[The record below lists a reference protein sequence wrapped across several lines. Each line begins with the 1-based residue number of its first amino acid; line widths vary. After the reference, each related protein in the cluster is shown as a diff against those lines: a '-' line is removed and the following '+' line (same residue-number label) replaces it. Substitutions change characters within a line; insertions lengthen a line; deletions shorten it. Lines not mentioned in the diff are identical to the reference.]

1 MTEFFHN
8 LFLTRQFIP
17 HGHCYL
23 WQPGLVGLHILSDGL
38 IALAYYSIP
47 LMLVYFVR
55 QRKDLPFDWMFLMF
69 GTFIVACGTTHVM
82 EIWTLWHPT
91 YWLSGLIKAITAFAS
106 VSTALLLV
114 PLIPQA
120 LALPSPAQLEAANI
134 TLRNE
139 IAQRQQAQSA
149 LMESEERY
157 RLLVE
162 LSPEAVFVQSD
173 GKFTL
178 VNKAGAEL
186 LGTADPEELIG
197 RSVIDFIHLDYQEIV
212 RARFGL
218 LQAGN
223 LEVPL
228 VEEKYIRLDGTVID
242 VEVAVKSF
250 NYAGK
255 VAAQVVVRDITE
267 RKRVEQ
273 ALNKALKEQE
283 GIMNAISDVV
293 YVLDRSGNLLKW
305 NHRLETVTKLSP
317 QLLQGRSAL
326 AFFPAT
332 EAATIATAIAQVWST
347 GEAKVEGHLI
357 GFDGVAIPYEWK
369 GVMLKD
375 ILGNII
381 GITGV
386 GRDITE
392 RKHFEQELYQLN
404 VNLEA
409 QVNERTGQLQQSLE
423 FEAMLKRITDK
434 VRDSL
439 DENKI
444 LQTVVREL
452 VLVLG
457 VNCCN
462 TALYDLEQDTSTI
475 HYEYATLNPQAQ
487 ARQIQISTFPEI
499 YQQLLQ
505 GQYCQFCSITPNPV
519 RGQVALLACPIINEQ
534 GVIGDLWLINQSD
547 YIFNELEI
555 RLVQQVANQCAIS
568 LRQARLY
575 MAAKAQ
581 VEELEKLNALKDDF
595 LSTVSH
601 ELRTPM
607 SNIKM
612 ATHMLKIT
620 LNNTDE
626 RAGRYL
632 EILQT
637 ECARETELIND
648 LLDLQQM
655 ESSSLPLLLCETI
668 YLQELLPG
676 IAAPFQLRTKQRQQ
690 VLRLNLAPDLPALVT
705 NRSSLE
711 RVFTELLN
719 NACKYTPA
727 DGEIVL
733 SVKLNFSPVTT
744 SADTTPVFIFT
755 ISNCAEIPTTEL
767 ARVFDKFYRIPQADR
782 WRQGGTGLGLAL
794 VKKLVE
800 QLQGTICVDS
810 SNGWT
815 TFTVS
820 LPHQPLPT
828 AM

>member
-1 MTEFFHN
+1 MLN
-8 LFLTRQFIP
+8 LPNTLISNIFIP

-23 WQPGLVGLHILSDGL
+23 WQPELVGLHILADGL

-55 QRKDLPFDWMFLMF
+55 RRKDVPFDWMFLMF
-69 GTFIVACGTTHVM
+69 STFILACGTTHVM

-91 YWLSGLIKAITAFAS
+91 YWLSGLIKAITAFVS

-120 LALPSPAQLEAANI
+120 LALPSPAQLEAANLA
-134 TLRNE
+134 LRNE
-139 IAQRQQAQSA
+139 IAQRQQAQLA
-149 LMESEERY
+149 LVESEERY
-157 RLLVE
+157 RLLIE
-162 LSPEAVFVQSD
+162 LSPEAVFVQSE

-178 VNKAGAEL
+178 VNKAGGKL
-186 LGTADPEELIG
+186 LGSGDPEELIG
-197 RSVIDFIHLDYQEIV
+197 RSVIDFIHPDYQEIV
-212 RARFGL
+212 TERFGL

-242 VEVAVKSF
+242 VEVAAKSF
-250 NYAGK
+250 NYAGR

-283 GIMNAISDVV
+283 GIMNAISDIV

-317 QLLQGRSAL
+317 ELLQGRSAIS
-326 AFFPAT
+326 FFPAT
-332 EAATIATAIAQVWST
+332 EAATIARAIAQVLST
-347 GEAKVEGHLI
+347 GETKVEGNLI

-375 ILGNII
+375 ILGNIV

-409 QVNERTGQLQQSLE
+409 QVNERTRQLQQSLE

-439 DENKI
+439 DENQI

-462 TALYDLEQDTSTI
+462 TALYDLEQGISTI
-475 HYEYATLNPQAQ
+475 HYEYATINPKAQ
-487 ARQIQISTFPEI
+487 ARQIQVSAFPEI

-505 GQYCQFCSITPNPV
+505 GQCCQFCSITPNPL
-519 RGQVALLACPIINEQ
+519 RGQVALLACPIISEQ

-547 YIFNELEI
+547 YVFNELEI
-555 RLVQQVANQCAIS
+555 RLVEQVANQCAIA

-575 MAAKAQ
+575 MAIKAQ

-607 SNIKM
+607 ANIKM

-655 ESSSLPLLLCETI
+655 ESSSVPLSLDETI
-668 YLQELLPG
+668 YLQELLPT
-676 IAAPFQLRTKQRQQ
+676 ITAPFHLRTKQHGQ
-690 VLRLNLAPDLPALVT
+690 VLQINLAPDLPALVT
-705 NRSSLE
+705 NRTSLE

-727 DGEIVL
+727 GGEIVL
-733 SVKLNFSPVTT
+733 SVERNFSPAFT
-744 SADTTPVFIFT
+744 SADTTLGYIFT
-755 ISNCAEIPTTEL
+755 ISNCVEIPAPEL
-767 ARVFDKFYRIPQADR
+767 ARIFEKFYRIPQADR
-782 WRQGGTGLGLAL
+782 WQQGGTGLGLAL

-800 QLQGTICVDS
+800 QLQGTISVNS

-815 TFTVS
+815 TFTVA
-820 LPHQPLPT
+820 LPH
-828 AM
+828 

>member
-1 MTEFFHN
+1 MPEFLHN
-8 LFLTRQFIP
+8 LFLTKQFIP

-55 QRKDLPFDWMFLMF
+55 QRKDLPFDWMFLLF

-106 VSTALLLV
+106 VSTALLLG

-134 TLRNE
+134 ALRNE

-162 LSPEAVFVQSD
+162 LSPEAVFVQND
-173 GKFTL
+173 GKFAL
-178 VNKAGAEL
+178 VNQAGAEL
-186 LGTADPEELIG
+186 LGTANPEELIN
-197 RSVIDFIHLDYQEIV
+197 RSVIDFIHPDYQEIV
-212 RARFGL
+212 RARLCL
-218 LQAGN
+218 LQAVN

-242 VEVAVKSF
+242 VEVAAKSF

-255 VAAQVVVRDITE
+255 VAAQVIVRDITE

-293 YVLDRSGNLLKW
+293 YVLDHSGNLLKW

-326 AFFPAT
+326 DFFPAT
-332 EAATIATAIAQVWST
+332 EAATIAEAIAQVWST

-381 GITGV
+381 GITGI

-409 QVNERTGQLQQSLE
+409 QVNERTGQLKQSLE

-439 DENKI
+439 DENQI

-462 TALYDLEQDTSTI
+462 TALYDLEQGTSTI
-475 HYEYATLNPQAQ
+475 HYEYAILSPQAQ
-487 ARQIQISTFPEI
+487 ARQIQISAFPEI

-505 GQYCQFCSITPNPV
+505 GQYCQFCSITPNPL

-547 YIFNELEI
+547 YVFNELEI
-555 RLVQQVANQCAIS
+555 RLVQQVANQCAIA

-612 ATHMLKIT
+612 ATHMLKIA
-620 LNNTDE
+620 LNNPDE

-637 ECARETELIND
+637 ECVRETELINA

-655 ESSSLPLLLCETI
+655 EASSVPLSLGESISLP
-668 YLQELLPG
+668 ELLP
-676 IAAPFQLRTKQRQQ
+676 IITAPFHLRTKQRQQ
-690 VLRLNLAPDLPALVT
+690 VFQINLVPDLPELVT
-705 NRSSLE
+705 NRASLE
-711 RVFTELLN
+711 RVLTELLN

-727 DGEIVL
+727 GGEIVL
-733 SVKLNFSPVTT
+733 GVDLNFSPAFT
-744 SADTTPVFIFT
+744 SDTTPVCIFT
-755 ISNCAEIPTTEL
+755 ISNSTEIPATEL
-767 ARVFDKFYRIPQADR
+767 ARIFDKFYRVPQADR
-782 WRQGGTGLGLAL
+782 WQQGGTGLGLAL
-794 VKKLVE
+794 VKKLVA
-800 QLQGTICVDS
+800 QLQGTISVDS
-810 SNGWT
+810 SSGWT
-815 TFTVS
+815 TFTVA
-820 LPHQPLPT
+820 LPHQPLPI

>member
-1 MTEFFHN
+1 MPEFLHN
-8 LFLTRQFIP
+8 LLLTRQFIP

-23 WQPGLVGLHILSDGL
+23 WQPGLVGLHILSDAL

-55 QRKDLPFDWMFLMF
+55 QRKDLPFDWMFLLF

-91 YWLSGLIKAITAFAS
+91 YWLSGLIKAITAFVS

-120 LALPSPAQLEAANI
+120 LTLPSPAQLEAANVA
-134 TLRNE
+134 LRNE
-139 IAQRQQAQSA
+139 IAERQQAQLA

-178 VNKAGAEL
+178 VNKAGAKL
-186 LGTADPEELIG
+186 FGTADPKELIG
-197 RSVIDFIHLDYQEIV
+197 RSVIDFIHSDSQETV
-212 RARFGL
+212 RERLYL
-218 LQAGN
+218 LRAGI
-223 LEVPL
+223 LELPV
-228 VEEKYIRLDGTVID
+228 VEEKCIRLDGRVID
-242 VEVAVKSF
+242 VEVAAKSF

-293 YVLDRSGNLLKW
+293 YVLDHSGNLLKW

-326 AFFPAT
+326 DFFPAT
-332 EAATIATAIAQVWST
+332 EAATIAEAIAQVWST

-369 GVMLKD
+369 GVLLKD
-375 ILGNII
+375 TLGNTI
-381 GITGV
+381 GITGI

-392 RKHFEQELYQLN
+392 RKRFEQALYQLN

-439 DENKI
+439 DENQI
-444 LQTVVREL
+444 LQTVVQEL

-462 TALYDLEQDTSTI
+462 TALYDLEHGTSTI
-475 HYEYATLNPQAQ
+475 HYEYAILNPKAQ
-487 ARQIQISTFPEI
+487 ARQIQISAFPEI
-499 YQQLLQ
+499 YKQLLQ
-505 GQYCQFCSITPNPV
+505 GQYCQFCSVTPNPL

-534 GVIGDLWLINQSD
+534 GVIGDLWLINHPD
-547 YIFNELEI
+547 YVFNELEI
-555 RLVQQVANQCAIS
+555 RLVQQVANQCAFA

-612 ATHMLKIT
+612 ATHMLKIA

-626 RAGRYL
+626 RTGRYL
-632 EILQT
+632 EILQN
-637 ECARETELIND
+637 ECVRETELIND

-655 ESSSLPLLLCETI
+655 EVSSVPLSLGETI

-676 IAAPFQLRTKQRQQ
+676 ISAPFQLRTKQRQQ
-690 VLRLNLAPDLPALVT
+690 VLKINLAPDLPALVSC
-705 NRSSLE
+705 RASLS
-711 RVFTELLN
+711 RIFTELLN

-727 DGEIVL
+727 GGEIVL
-733 SVKLNFSPVTT
+733 SVEPNFSPAFTLP
-744 SADTTPVFIFT
+744 DTTLGYIFT
-755 ISNCAEIPTTEL
+755 ISNCAEIPATEL
-767 ARVFDKFYRIPQADR
+767 ARIFEKFYRVPQADR
-782 WRQGGTGLGLAL
+782 WQQGGTGLGLAL
-794 VKKLVE
+794 VKKLVR
-800 QLQGTICVDS
+800 QMQGTISVDS
-810 SNGWT
+810 SSGWT
-815 TFTVS
+815 TFTVT
-820 LPHQPLPT
+820 LPHQPLPN
-828 AM
+828 A